1 MICFAAQRLALLAL
15 GRSVD
20 SAWEQKKPEA
30 RKMLENAAV
39 PSVQCITPAL
49 GQCQG
54 YPGALADAL
63 LAAIF
68 ARNSLKSP
76 HLTHLNS
83 ICDGKS

>member
-39 PSVQCITPAL
+39 PSVQCITLAL

-54 YPGALADAL
+54 YPGARAGRFVRGNLCPQ
-63 LAAIF
+63 F
-68 ARNSLKSP
+68 AQITPFDTSKFDL
-76 HLTHLNS
+76 
-83 ICDGKS
+83 